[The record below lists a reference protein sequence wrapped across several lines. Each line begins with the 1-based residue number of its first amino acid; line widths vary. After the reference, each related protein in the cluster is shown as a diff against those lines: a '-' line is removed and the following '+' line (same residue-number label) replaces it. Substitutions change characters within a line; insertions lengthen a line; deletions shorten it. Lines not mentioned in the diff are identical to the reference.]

1 MVRPLTKRRE
11 NGDLYTRLKV
21 IEGELDRVAEIE
33 PDVLIQRAKITR
45 RQEPDYLSSECLV
58 YLIREA
64 IRTGSRSKIDF
75 LLPRLLSRCDA
86 ILQVKVADYEFPDA
100 ESVREEILGDFSVV
114 LASDGH
120 GENPDVLDFY
130 EIHFNQAFRAF
141 RLDRLRSVRRRTREI
156 VPVPEPSMEDEEENY
171 EAVLTR
177 LSRTMR
183 VPAGQEAAVFEH
195 ELWKAIKSLPHEE
208 FSAFL
213 LTHVLD
219 YKIESEN
226 PHQITAASLCN
237 CSGRTIRNRLARAA
251 AKLKPLRE
259 EL

>member
-141 RLDRLRSVRRRTREI
+141 RLDRLSVRPGT
-156 VPVPEPSMEDEEENY
+156 
-171 EAVLTR
+171 L
-177 LSRTMR
+177 
-183 VPAGQEAAVFEH
+183 
-195 ELWKAIKSLPHEE
+195 
-208 FSAFL
+208 
-213 LTHVLD
+213 
-219 YKIESEN
+219 
-226 PHQITAASLCN
+226 
-237 CSGRTIRNRLARAA
+237 
-251 AKLKPLRE
+251 
-259 EL
+259 

>member
-1 MVRPLTKRRE
+1 MVRPLKKRRE
-11 NGDLYTRLKV
+11 NGDLYTRPKV
-21 IEGELDRVAEIE
+21 IQDELDGVAEAETI
-33 PDVLIQRAKITR
+33 VLIQHAAITR
-45 RQEPDYLSSECLV
+45 RQDPGYLSSECLV

-64 IRTGSRSKIDF
+64 IRTGSRSKLDF
-75 LLPRLLSRCDA
+75 LLPRLLSRCEA

-100 ESVREEILGDFSVV
+100 GSVREEILGDFSVL

-120 GENPDVLDFY
+120 GENPDLLDFY

-141 RLDRLRSVRRRTREI
+141 RLDRLRVERRKTRDI

-171 EAVLTR
+171 EDVLTR
-177 LSRTMR
+177 LSRAMR
-183 VPAGQEAAVFEH
+183 VPAGQEATVFEH

-208 FSAFL
+208 FSAFV

-226 PHQITAASLCN
+226 PTQITAASLCN